1 MFVIKR
7 DTLVLGEGRIQGL
20 DNTIITAEDQYFN
33 IFTESGKRF
42 VLSLHYNGNN
52 SFLCVHVINTYQNKI
67 LRRKPVSIVLR

>member
-42 VLSLHYNGNN
+42 VLSLHYNGSN
-52 SFLCVHVINTYQNKI
+52 SSLFVNATKIN
-67 LRRKPVSIVLR
+67 